1 MATSPSNAT
10 TQEYTQ
16 GVNEIAQN
24 DLNRPTFQTDLNPTP
39 PMDLRQALRN
49 FKNGIYGDMTKDEMV
64 DNILACVYTRVMA
77 KETAERLKDN
87 LCRLWRCRILRD
99 AGEIIINGLMEEVDF
114 ETGLLHGEDTIYDG
128 HAWMD
133 VFSGDGSAIDGFAC
147 DNADVI
153 LKAYGF
159 DEAMEDFYEQFVL
172 DIQCKDLG
180 LFYGLKDFIAYKAL
194 RDTVFGFGCVM
205 FDAIQ
210 PPTPTLEIA
219 KAPKSVGECLLCCDE
234 SSVLLTLPCGHAFGS
249 NCLQEWVDTKHRN
262 EEPTTCPLCRAQFIV
277 VKRVS
282 YVELLDLL
290 D

>member
-1 MATSPSNAT
+1 
-10 TQEYTQ
+10 
-16 GVNEIAQN
+16 
-24 DLNRPTFQTDLNPTP
+24 
-39 PMDLRQALRN
+39 
-49 FKNGIYGDMTKDEMV
+49 
-64 DNILACVYTRVMA
+64 
-77 KETAERLKDN
+77 
-87 LCRLWRCRILRD
+87 
-99 AGEIIINGLMEEVDF
+99 MEEVDF

-133 VFSGDGSAIDGFAC
+133 VFSGDGSTIDGFAC

-172 DIQCKDLG
+172 DIQCKELG

-219 KAPKSVGECLLCCDE
+219 KAPKSVGECHLCCDE

-249 NCLQEWVDTKHRN
+249 NCLQEWVDTKYRN
-262 EEPTTCPLCRAQFIV
+262 EEPTTCPLCRAEFIV

-282 YVELLDLL
+282 CLELLD
-290 D
+290 